1 MGAIETPRFI
11 ALTLHFRKRLLVAL
25 TNCYCTLAQLKASL
39 AITDTTDDTQL
50 EAAITAVSRNIDDLT
65 GRFFYSDG
73 TTNTAAVRY
82 YTPNSPTRLFV
93 DDFVSISEVAEDTAY
108 ARTYST
114 VWASTDYAYEPIN
127 NSRLSKPYTQLM
139 AFKNYTFPVG
149 QPQAIRVSGVF
160 GWSAVPEV
168 VRQACLI
175 QSSRV
180 FNRNASPFG
189 IAGSPD
195 LGTVRLS
202 ARLDPDVQVLLNGV
216 MRQNSMVL

>member
-1 MGAIETPRFI
+1 VGAIETPRFI
-11 ALTLHFRKRLLVAL
+11 ALTLHFRKRLILAI
-25 TNCYCTLAQLKASL
+25 TNGYATLAQLKASL

-50 EAAITAVSRNIDDLT
+50 EAAISAVSRNIDDLT

-73 TTNTAAVRY
+73 TTTTAAVRY
-82 YTPNSPTRLFV
+82 YTPNAPKQLFT
-93 DDFVSISEVAEDTAY
+93 DDIVSVSEVAEDTSAT
-108 ARTYST
+108 RTYST
-114 VWASTDYAYEPIN
+114 VWASGDYAYEPIN
-127 NSRLSKPYTQLM
+127 NPRLAKPYTQLI
-139 AFKNYTFPVG
+139 AFGNYTFPVG
-149 QPQAIRVSGVF
+149 QVQAIRVSGIF

-175 QSSRV
+175 QSSRI

-202 ARLDPDVQVLLNGV
+202 ARLDPDVQVMLNGLI
-216 MRQNSMVL
+216 RQNSLVL

>member
-1 MGAIETPRFI
+1 VGAIETPRFI
-11 ALTLHFRKRLLVAL
+11 ALTLHFRKRLILAI
-25 TNCYCTLAQLKASL
+25 TNGYCTLAQLKASL

-50 EAAITAVSRNIDDLT
+50 EAAISAVSRNIDDLT

-73 TTNTAAVRY
+73 TTTTAAVRY
-82 YTPNSPTRLFV
+82 YTPNAPKQLFT
-93 DDFVSISEVAEDTAY
+93 DDIVSVSEVAEDTSET
-108 ARTYST
+108 RTYST
-114 VWASTDYAYEPIN
+114 VWASGDYAYEPIN
-127 NSRLSKPYTQLM
+127 NPRLAKPYTQLI
-139 AFKNYTFPVG
+139 AFGNYTFPVG
-149 QPQAIRVSGVF
+149 QTQAIRVSGIF

-202 ARLDPDVQVLLNGV
+202 ARLDPDVQVLLNGLI
-216 MRQNSMVL
+216 RQNSLVL

>member
-11 ALTLHFRKRLLVAL
+11 ALTLHFRKRLLVAI
-25 TNCYCTLAQLKASL
+25 TNGYCTLAQLKASL
-39 AITDTTDDTQL
+39 AIADSTDDTAL
-50 EAAITAVSRNIDDLT
+50 EAAISSVSRNIDDAT

-73 TTNTAAVRY
+73 TTTTAAVRY
-82 YTPNSPTRLFV
+82 YTPNHPTRLFT
-93 DDFVSISEVAEDTAY
+93 DDFVSISEVAEDTAL
-108 ARTYST
+108 ARSYST

-127 NSRLSKPYTQLM
+127 NSRLSKPYTQLL

-175 QSSRV
+175 QSSRI
-180 FNRNASPFG
+180 FNRAASPFG

-195 LGTVRLS
+195 LGTVRILPY
-202 ARLDPDVQVLLNGV
+202 LDSDVQVMLRGV
-216 MRQNSMVL
+216 IRQNSLVL

>member
-1 MGAIETPRFI
+1 MGAIKTPRFI
-11 ALTLHFRKRLLVAL
+11 ALTLHFRKRLILAI
-25 TNCYCTLAQLKASL
+25 TNGYATLAQLKASL
-39 AITDTTDDTQL
+39 AITDTTDDTGL

-73 TTNTAAVRY
+73 TTTTAAVRY
-82 YTPNSPTRLFV
+82 YTPNHPTRLFT

-108 ARTYST
+108 ARSYST

-127 NSRLSKPYTQLM
+127 NPQQAKPYTQLI

-149 QPQAIRVSGVF
+149 QPQSIRVSGIF

-175 QSSRV
+175 QSSRI
-180 FNRNASPFG
+180 FHRNASPFG

-216 MRQNSMVL
+216 MRQNSLVL